1 MMFNPMQLMG
11 LLQNS
16 QNPSMLMESLMA
28 QNPLLS
34 RAMQMGQG
42 KNPQELAMIARNL
55 AKQQGMND
63 QQFARLLSQF
73 GISGGF

>member
-1 MMFNPMQLMG
+1 MFNPMEMVQM
-11 LLQNS
+11 LQCS
-16 QNPSMLMESLMA
+16 QNPNMLMEKLMS

-55 AKQQGMND
+55 AKQQGIND
-63 QQFARLLSQF
+63 QQFAQLLGQF
-73 GISGGF
+73 GIKGGF

>member
-1 MMFNPMQLMG
+1 MFNPMQLMG
-11 LLQNS
+11 MLQNS

-34 RAMQMGQG
+34 RAMQMGKG

-55 AKQQGMND
+55 ARQQGMND
-63 QQFARLLSQF
+63 QQFAQLLSQF
-73 GISGGF
+73 GIKGGL

>member
-1 MMFNPMQLMG
+1 MFNPMEMMQM
-11 LLQNS
+11 LQCS
-16 QNPSMLMESLMA
+16 QNPNMLMEKMMA

-34 RAMQMGQG
+34 RAMQMAQG

-63 QQFARLLSQF
+63 QQFAQLLGQF
-73 GISGGF
+73 GIKGGF

>member
-1 MMFNPMQLMG
+1 MFNPMEMMQM
-11 LLQNS
+11 LQYS
-16 QNPSMLMESLMA
+16 QNPNMLMEKMMA

-63 QQFARLLSQF
+63 QQFAQLLSQF

>member
-1 MMFNPMQLMG
+1 MFNPMQLMG

-55 AKQQGMND
+55 AKQQGIND
-63 QQFARLLSQF
+63 QQFAQLLGQF
-73 GISGGF
+73 GIKGGF

>member
-1 MMFNPMQLMG
+1 MFNPMEMMQM
-11 LLQNS
+11 LQYS
-16 QNPSMLMESLMA
+16 QNPNMLMEKMMA

-42 KNPQELAMIARNL
+42 KNSQELAMIARNL

-63 QQFARLLSQF
+63 QQFAQLLNQF
-73 GISGGF
+73 GIRGGF

>member
-1 MMFNPMQLMG
+1 MFNPMQMLGM
-11 LLQNS
+11 LQNS

-63 QQFARLLSQF
+63 QQFAQLLNQF
-73 GISGGF
+73 GIRGGF

>member
-1 MMFNPMQLMG
+1 MFNPMQLMG

-63 QQFARLLSQF
+63 QQFAQLLSQF
-73 GISGGF
+73 GIKGGF

>member
-1 MMFNPMQLMG
+1 MFNPMQLMG

-42 KNPQELAMIARNL
+42 KNPQ
-55 AKQQGMND
+55 
-63 QQFARLLSQF
+63 
-73 GISGGF
+73 

>member
-1 MMFNPMQLMG
+1 MFNPMQMLGM
-11 LLQNS
+11 LQNS

-55 AKQQGMND
+55 AKQTGMNA
-63 QQFARLLSQF
+63 QQFAQLLSQF
-73 GISGGF
+73 GIRV